1 MNHETVDLN
10 PSQFSIHSR
19 KALFWRCP
27 EGETDLSK
35 QDHKWRC
42 SVNEMLHV
50 YNGEC
55 PYCSRILVFEGN
67 PEREKRGTKSN
78 GASTS
83 SGNSRKNRCY
93 ELICV
98 ERKAKMVSGKARRRV
113 FDIDGLIE
121 TMQANE
127 TNVE

>member
-19 KALFWRCP
+19 KALYWRCP

-42 SVNEMLHV
+42 SVNDMLHV

-55 PYCSRILVFEGN
+55 P
-67 PEREKRGTKSN
+67 
-78 GASTS
+78 
-83 SGNSRKNRCY
+83 
-93 ELICV
+93 
-98 ERKAKMVSGKARRRV
+98 
-113 FDIDGLIE
+113 
-121 TMQANE
+121 
-127 TNVE
+127 